1 MNFSQLDEITKSSV
15 KQAIKELY
23 TQLLEEKEQTTQHKT
38 SSEIDDLNLRAKKKA
53 KSTDEE
59 EKETEKVVVKPT
71 NQVSSEEKPEIVV
84 PEKLPDVLEPESI
97 IKSINV
103 IRSGNSLKDSGVQ
116 DRFKIYFDKLNPAEK
131 IALKGFLDGLAQVIA
146 GDVPGQ
152 DAVAPSSAPYNVTM
166 KDKPLQK
173 KSSAKSSPDSNSSNP
188 LSRSREPD
196 APIIVGESAN
206 KLWVQNVFTK
216 NEN

>member
-15 KQAIKELY
+15 TQAIKELY

-38 SSEIDDLNLRAKKKA
+38 SSEIDDLNLRAKKEA
-53 KSTDEE
+53 QSTDEE
-59 EKETEKVVVKPT
+59 EEEEKVVVKST
-71 NQVSSEEKPEIVV
+71 STEKASSEEKPEIVV

-103 IRSGNSLKDSGVQ
+103 IRSGNSLKDAGVQ
-116 DRFKIYFDKLNPAEK
+116 ERFQIYFDKLDPAEK
-131 IALKGFLDGLAQVIA
+131 VALKGFLDGLAQVIA
-146 GDVPGQ
+146 GDIPGQ
-152 DAVAPSSAPYNVTM
+152 DAVAPSSPPYNVSM

-173 KSSAKSSPDSNSSNP
+173 KSSAKSSPDAGLAVGNSQ
-188 LSRSREPD
+188 PD

-206 KLWVQNVFTK
+206 KQWVKNVFSK
-216 NEN
+216 NKK